1 MATFTNRATLSYGG
15 RTVDSNTV
23 TGTFLQTLSI
33 TKTALSDTYA
43 AGDTVT
49 YVVTLVNAGTTPLT
63 GLTLTDNLGAFEFDG
78 NTLYPL
84 APVEDAILYYV
95 DGVLQPALTP
105 VQTQPL
111 VLQGITVPAG
121 GDAVIVYET
130 EITDAAPLGVDGEIT
145 NTATVSGGGLLE
157 PLSDTATVTTA
168 DAPLLTITK
177 SLSPVA
183 VPENGTL
190 TYTFVIQ
197 NFGNT
202 AAIATDNLVVTDTF
216 DPVLENITVTLDGTV
231 LAPGTGYTYDEAT
244 GAFSSAPSVITVP
257 AATFTR
263 NADGTVAVTPGETV
277 LTVTGTI

>member
-33 TKTALSDTYA
+33 IKTALSGTYA

-49 YVVTLVNAGTTPLT
+49 YVVTLSNAGATPLN
-63 GLTLTDNLGAFEFDG
+63 GLTLTDNLGAFDFNG
-78 NTLYPL
+78 TTLYPL
-84 APVEDAILYYV
+84 APVAGAILYYV

-121 GDAVIVYET
+121 GNAIIVYET
-130 EITDAAPLGVDGEIT
+130 EVTDVAALDVDAGIT

-157 PLSDTATVTTA
+157 PLSDSATVTTA

-177 SLSPVA
+177 ALSPVT

-202 AAIATDNLVVTDTF
+202 AAVATDDVVVTDNF
-216 DPVLENITVTLDGTV
+216 DPILENLTVTLDGTV
-231 LAPGTGYTYDEAT
+231 LAEGTGYTYNAAT

-257 AATFTR
+257 AATFVR
-263 NADGTVAVTPGETV
+263 NADGTIAVTPGEAV
-277 LTVTGTI
+277 LTVSGTI